1 MSCDRSEHLV
11 VNCWCG
17 PRCLSTSL
25 MYSWAQRSDT
35 LVRDEPLYAH
45 YLRVSGAQR
54 PYREKLLAAEEN
66 EGNTVLDS
74 FSEPCGKKVL
84 FLKHMAKHK
93 ANLDEERVL
102 RGRHVLLLRD
112 PYHIIKSFAEVS
124 RPTLSETC
132 LPALCELYSA
142 LRSRGRPPVVILSER
157 LAEDPEGT
165 LRAVC
170 RSLELPFEEAMLRW
184 DPGPKPFDGLW
195 APWWYS
201 NTHRQ
206 TCFQPF
212 SRDRR
217 EPLPAELRPLLEECR
232 PFYLFLKRH
241 AIAPEPLPIREVP
254 PTAPGACAEAKA
266 AKRPRTAPCEG
277 SSMGATHTYRQDPR
291 NDDILVGIRDGVTGA
306 FDLLWRPEAKVS
318 VLDSGFVLG
327 DGVWEGIR
335 LHRGVLLFGEKHLDR
350 LYEGAKA
357 LNFDL
362 GIGKRD
368 LERLIYATCDANGMT
383 EEDHVHIRVMVTRG
397 LKSTPY
403 QNPKATVGDP
413 TIVIVPEYK
422 QANPTDQGIWLFT
435 CHVRRSSLD
444 VQDPMLNTHSKHNC
458 IAACIQANECGADEA
473 LMLDPHG
480 FVATCN
486 SVNFFIV
493 RKVQASKIAILL

>member
-1 MSCDRSEHLV
+1 MRASTTPKSLFPCDPSANV
-11 VNCWCG
+11 V
-17 PRCLSTSL
+17 
-25 MYSWAQRSDT
+25 
-35 LVRDEPLYAH
+35 
-45 YLRVSGAQR
+45 
-54 PYREKLLAAEEN
+54 
-66 EGNTVLDS
+66 
-74 FSEPCGKKVL
+74 F
-84 FLKHMAKHK
+84 
-93 ANLDEERVL
+93 
-102 RGRHVLLLRD
+102 RH
-112 PYHIIKSFAEVS
+112 
-124 RPTLSETC
+124 
-132 LPALCELYSA
+132 
-142 LRSRGRPPVVILSER
+142 
-157 LAEDPEGT
+157 
-165 LRAVC
+165 
-170 RSLELPFEEAMLRW
+170 
-184 DPGPKPFDGLW
+184 
-195 APWWYS
+195 
-201 NTHRQ
+201 
-206 TCFQPF
+206 
-212 SRDRR
+212 
-217 EPLPAELRPLLEECR
+217 
-232 PFYLFLKRH
+232 
-241 AIAPEPLPIREVP
+241 
-254 PTAPGACAEAKA
+254 
-266 AKRPRTAPCEG
+266 
-277 SSMGATHTYRQDPR
+277 
-291 NDDILVGIRDGVTGA
+291 DDILVGIRDGVTGA